1 MNVTIQYTRGKEV
14 ITEPLENITRRGLKL
29 KIARMKKKGFSY
41 VILKCVLC
49 LMLLLPLSCYSQT
62 WDQYSRRAKIS
73 VGVLNVAFMAYS
85 TSKQYFIPIETQK
98 WLNWYVATPVIGFTF
113 YTGFEYRKK
122 FKSEL
127 LRNSKLNCS
136 FDSTKNTTKNHT
148 K

>member
-1 MNVTIQYTRGKEV
+1 
-14 ITEPLENITRRGLKL
+14 
-29 KIARMKKKGFSY
+29 
-41 VILKCVLC
+41 
-49 LMLLLPLSCYSQT
+49 MLLLPLSCYSQS
-62 WDQYSRRAKIS
+62 WEKYKRKAEIS
-73 VGVLNVAFMAYS
+73 VGTLNFAFMAYS
-85 TSKQYFIPIETQK
+85 TSKQYFVPVQTQK
-98 WLNWYVATPVIGFTF
+98 WLNWCVATPVVGFTF